1 MTESVFF
8 RAPPSELFAILL
20 IKRKRSE
27 HVGSNVS
34 DCCKPKETDKN
45 AVIADRG
52 ICAGEI
58 SDCDATQEK
67 ASGPGCCEKPSRFD
81 YFFWIPLST
90 VIILYSL
97 HLLSFNDYALLN
109 KLSLAV
115 FSMMNIMAWGV
126 AIGVFMVALLSYV
139 PRELV
144 ISAMGTGGGLKGIC
158 RATAAGVLLD
168 LCSHGILMVGV
179 KLYERGVSIGQV
191 MAFLIASPWNSFS
204 LTIILVAFIGLP
216 WTLLFIALSV
226 IVAIISGLIFD
237 ICVNKKILPTNPN
250 AMPLPDDFQFWATL
264 KLELSAT
271 QFSISGAMKFLWIGL
286 SESRTVIR
294 WLLIGV
300 LLASLIRVFVD
311 DAVFHEYF
319 GPSMLGLVAT
329 MVAATIIE
337 VCSEG
342 ATPIAGDI
350 FNRAAAPGNSFAFL
364 MAGVSTDYT
373 EIAVLKSQT
382 RSWKI
387 ALFLPLI
394 TLPQILLIAII
405 VNAYGGG

>member
-1 MTESVFF
+1 M
-8 RAPPSELFAILL
+8 
-20 IKRKRSE
+20 
-27 HVGSNVS
+27 S
-34 DCCKPKETDKN
+34 DCCKPKKTDKDIN
-45 AVIADRG
+45 V
-52 ICAGEI
+52 
-58 SDCDATQEK
+58 
-67 ASGPGCCEKPSRFD
+67 ASGGNCTSTTLTSDAQIKDAVPSCCEPPSRFD
-81 YFFWIPLST
+81 YFFWIPLSA
-90 VIILYSL
+90 VIVLYSL
-97 HLLSFNDYALLN
+97 HLFGVNEYVLLN
-109 KLSLAV
+109 KLSVAV

-144 ISAMGTGGGLKGIC
+144 ISVMGTGGGLKGIC
-158 RATAAGVLLD
+158 RATAAGILLD

-216 WTLLFIALSV
+216 WTLAFIALSV
-226 IVAIISGLIFD
+226 IVAIISGLIFEL
-237 ICVNKKILPTNPN
+237 CVNKKILPPNPN
-250 AMPLPDDFQFWATL
+250 TMALPDDFQFWARL
-264 KLELSAT
+264 KIELSAT
-271 QFSISGAMKFLWIGL
+271 KFSFSGAKRFILIGL
-286 SESRTVIR
+286 TESRTVIR

-300 LLASLIRVFVD
+300 LLASLIRVFAD
-311 DAVFHEYF
+311 DTVFHEYF

-342 ATPIAGDI
+342 ATPIAGDL

-394 TLPQILLIAII
+394 TLPQIMIIAII

>member
-1 MTESVFF
+1 M
-8 RAPPSELFAILL
+8 
-20 IKRKRSE
+20 
-27 HVGSNVS
+27 S
-34 DCCKPKETDKN
+34 DCCKPKQTDN
-45 AVIADRG
+45 D
-52 ICAGEI
+52 
-58 SDCDATQEK
+58 SDVANGDNCTSAELAEEALNKDTVPA
-67 ASGPGCCEKPSRFD
+67 CCEKPSRFD
-81 YFFWIPLST
+81 YFFWIPFSAI
-90 VIILYSL
+90 VILYSL
-97 HLLSFNDYALLN
+97 HLLSFNEHALIH
-109 KLSLAV
+109 KLSVAV

-144 ISAMGTGGGLKGIC
+144 ISAMGAGGGLKGIC

-216 WTLLFIALSV
+216 WTLTFIALSV
-226 IVAIISGLIFD
+226 IIAIISGLIFNA
-237 ICVNKKILPTNPN
+237 CVNKKILPANPN
-250 AMPLPDDFQFWATL
+250 AMVLPDNFRFWDAL
-264 KLELSAT
+264 KKELSAT
-271 QFSISGAMKFLWIGL
+271 KISFSGAAKFLLVGL
-286 SESRTVIR
+286 KESRTVIR

-319 GPSMLGLVAT
+319 GPSLLGLVAT
-329 MVAATIIE
+329 MIAATIIE

-350 FNRAAAPGNSFAFL
+350 FNRAGAPGNSFAFL

-394 TLPQILLIAII
+394 TLPQILIIAIV